1 MLNVEGTKAAYN
13 LYNKL
18 GYTFVDGEMS
28 FIGDIPQTST
38 YSSKSEISDFHK
50 KLTYFDKDIAYFSI
64 DFCEEQLLPHPLN
77 IDGKMTRILKISPLS
92 SSEKFD
98 KSDKFLE
105 CLQNFLHF
113 HRFCKFNI
121 NELTQNEPYLLS
133 YFNCKSSHELLNI
146 FCSFNF
152 INLQNQ
158 EIHISESTSVMGKN
172 LNKTKTLSNIK
183 EIIH

>member
-1 MLNVEGTKAAYN
+1 MLNIEGTKAAYN

-113 HRFCKFNI
+113 LCCIHSQKR
-121 NELTQNEPYLLS
+121 LR
-133 YFNCKSSHELLNI
+133 
-146 FCSFNF
+146 CSR
-152 INLQNQ
+152 LR
-158 EIHISESTSVMGKN
+158 SESDN
-172 LNKTKTLSNIK
+172 PFL
-183 EIIH
+183 